1 MDSIVLKFYAYFS
14 RHKNERPIKIT
25 VDLNR
30 VGIFEGNL
38 ILSNPA
44 FLNEEVRDSIDYD
57 KKVLISLI
65 LEEEVI
71 YFELEIKKIYAQFV
85 EFNIKN
91 LLKGVED

>member
-30 VGIFEGNL
+30 AGIFEGNL

-44 FLNEEVRDSIDYD
+44 FLKSEVIDSIDYH
-57 KKVLISLI
+57 KKVLIALA
-65 LEEEVI
+65 LEEEVL
-71 YFELEIKKIYAQFV
+71 YFELEIKKIYDQFV
-85 EFNIKN
+85 ELSIEN
-91 LLKGVED
+91 LLKGVN